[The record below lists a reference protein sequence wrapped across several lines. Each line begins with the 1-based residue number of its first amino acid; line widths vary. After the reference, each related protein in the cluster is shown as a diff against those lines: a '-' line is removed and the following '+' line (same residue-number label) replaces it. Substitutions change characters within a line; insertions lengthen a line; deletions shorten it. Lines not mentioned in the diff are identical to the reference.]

1 MNELKNLT
9 NVAIGKLGIYTRSQ
23 TNLFSQLF
31 FIFMNYNI
39 IVVQVRYI
47 IIETKEVARIGHI
60 GFLFPPEYSCGKRNP
75 VFNSLV
81 LF

>member
-9 NVAIGKLGIYTRSQ
+9 NVVIKKLGKLVHKQ
-23 TNLFSQLF
+23 NCFSRF

-47 IIETKEVARIGHI
+47 SIETKEVARIGHI